1 MSSTAGGR
9 RNDLGLAPVAA
20 SIGAPFL
27 SEALRPRTGVCPFH
41 GLTFQAATPTRFSFT
56 GRWTSAENA
65 PTPTPI
71 HHTAV

>member
-1 MSSTAGGR
+1 MSHAAQGMFGALRQSADHEDPLRPPEGGR
-9 RNDLGLAPVAA
+9 GPLFRFVWG
-20 SIGAPFL
+20 G
-27 SEALRPRTGVCPFH
+27 
-41 GLTFQAATPTRFSFT
+41 QAATPTRFSFT